1 MKTVKLRCEIISPVH
16 IGTGQ
21 EINPFN
27 YIIKEQKL
35 HYFSLEK
42 FLINLPN
49 SKRVD
54 FESIIDAGDLLDL
67 RKFITSN
74 INLETDTIYTVPVTS
89 FVESFYA
96 SRMETMQNRLQVH
109 PFIRSGDKLLVPAS
123 TLKGSIRTAILS
135 VMANRKKIAIPKR
148 FEEEV
153 RFENEILG
161 NRDAKDD
168 LFRLIKIQDAYL
180 EAEDTVIRHID
191 NISQNDHGELK
202 NKNIQVVHEVTQ
214 SVLTGKPIFFDTVFS
229 IDEKLQDTGF
239 FRKKIFI
246 EEVISSCRSFY
257 IEKME
262 NEHHKF
268 YKNNESESSSLILLN
283 TPLKDNEC
291 FIRIGRFVG
300 VESVTLDH
308 YRNPRPPGKKNIWGT
323 SRNLAEGVFPMG
335 WLKLSFNDV
344 KLDKAKMIK
353 MKKQDRT
360 KYKKNEKALES
371 KTSFKDSGH
380 VDFSILK
387 NKFVVKE
394 KK

>member
-1 MKTVKLRCEIISPVH
+1 METIKLRCEIISPVH

-21 EINPFN
+21 DIDPFN
-27 YIIKEQKL
+27 YIIKDQKL
-35 HYFSLEK
+35 YYFSLEK
-42 FLINLPN
+42 FLISLPD

-67 RKFITSN
+67 RKFITNN
-74 INLETDTIYTVPVTS
+74 INLETDTIYSVPVTS
-89 FVESFYA
+89 FVESFYT
-96 SRMETMQNRLQVH
+96 SRMETMQNRLLVH
-109 PFIRSGDKLLVPAS
+109 PFIRSGDKLLIPAS

-135 VMANRKKIAIPKR
+135 VMANRRKIAMPRGFK
-148 FEEEV
+148 EEV
-153 RFENEILG
+153 RFENKILG
-161 NRDAKDD
+161 NSNAKDD
-168 LFRLIKIQDAYL
+168 LFRSIKIQDAYL
-180 EAEDTVIRHID
+180 EAEGTVIRHIN

-229 IDEKLQDTGF
+229 IDKKLQDTGF
-239 FRKKIFI
+239 LRKKIFI

-262 NEHHKF
+262 DEHRKF
-268 YKNNESESSSLILLN
+268 YENNESESSSLLLLN

-300 VESVTLDH
+300 VESVTLDY

-323 SRNLAEGVFPMG
+323 SRNLAEGIFPMG

-344 KLDKAKMIK
+344 KLDKAKIIK
-353 MKKQDRT
+353 IKKQDKT
-360 KYKKNEKALES
+360 KNKKTTKS
-371 KTSFKDSGH
+371 KTSFKNSGH
-380 VDFSILK
+380 VDLSVLK
-387 NKFVVKE
+387 NKFAVKE
-394 KK
+394 KNKG